1 MSHLL
6 GGDFKLL
13 DGTAAFLE
21 EEAPP
26 SFLELEI
33 PTEEMD
39 DYNRF
44 HCSVLSNHNLRNFC
58 NISLWYFCINKSVHC
73 LTGVKHPK
81 RRTGTSER

>member
-44 HCSVLSNHNLRNFC
+44 HCSVL
-58 NISLWYFCINKSVHC
+58 
-73 LTGVKHPK
+73 
-81 RRTGTSER
+81 

>member
-1 MSHLL
+1 MSHLV
-6 GGDFKLL
+6 GGDFK
-13 DGTAAFLE
+13 FLHGEAMFE

-44 HCSVLSNHNLRNFC
+44 HCSVFKQSQSSRFL
-58 NISLWYFCINKSVHC
+58 
-73 LTGVKHPK
+73 
-81 RRTGTSER
+81 